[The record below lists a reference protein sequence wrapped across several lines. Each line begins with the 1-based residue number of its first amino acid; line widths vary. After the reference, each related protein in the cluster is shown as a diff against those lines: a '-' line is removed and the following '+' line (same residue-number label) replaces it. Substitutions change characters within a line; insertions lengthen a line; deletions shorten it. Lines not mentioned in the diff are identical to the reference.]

1 MILQADLPWLS
12 LSWLRATLE
21 TCSNSYRMRQALRHA
36 LRQKKT
42 ALMTERGF
50 LQEA

>member
-21 TCSNSYRMRQALRHA
+21 TCSNSYRMRQALR
-36 LRQKKT
+36 QKKT